1 MRSHP
6 VGTLRA
12 EHAGQTVTLAGWVA
26 RRRDHG
32 GVIFIDLRDASGSAQ
47 VVFREGEMAE
57 RAHRLRSEFCVQV
70 TGEVVRRP
78 AGNENPELATGAIEV
93 TVTDL
98 TVLSESAPLPFPIEG
113 DVEVGE
119 EIRLKYR
126 YLDLRRSGPASAMR
140 LRSAVNRAARSV
152 LDERDFV
159 EIETPTL
166 TRSTPEGARD
176 FLVPARL
183 RPGSWYALP
192 QSPQLFKQLL
202 MVGGMERYYQIARC
216 YRDEDFR
223 ADRQP
228 EFTQLDIEMSFV
240 EQDDVLALAEEILAS
255 LWKLVDH
262 EIPRPIRRI
271 SYAEAMDRY
280 GSDKPDLRFDIE
292 LTELTSYFSGTGFRV
307 FQNPYVGAVVMPGG
321 ASQPRKQLDAWQ
333 EWAKQ
338 RGARGLAY
346 VLVDEDGTVSEKGPV
361 TKNLSESERAGL
373 PAAVGAK
380 PGDAIFF
387 AAGRPNEARTLLG
400 AARQEIARRIG
411 AIDENAWSFVW
422 VVDFPLFESADET
435 DDVAV
440 GHGKWTALHHAFTS
454 PTPDWI
460 DKFESDPGNA
470 LAYAYDIVCNG
481 NEIGGGSIRI
491 HRADVQKRVFE
502 IMGLSEEEAQEKFGF
517 LLDAFAYGP
526 PPHGG
531 IAFGWDRITALL
543 AGMDS
548 IREVIAFPKT
558 GGGYDPL
565 TGAPAPITPEQRKE
579 AGVDW
584 VPPKPAP
591 APAGTDPATAAAKAD
606 TEGGG
611 A

>member
-1 MRSHP
+1 MMRTHP
-6 VGTLRA
+6 SGTLRA
-12 EHAGQTVTLAGWVA
+12 DNAGQTVTLAGWVA

-32 GVIFIDLRDASGSAQ
+32 GVIFIDLRDASGTAQ

-57 RAHRLRSEFCVQV
+57 RAHRLRSEFAVQV

-78 AGNENPELATGAIEV
+78 EGNENPDLPTGQIEV
-93 TVTDL
+93 TATDL
-98 TVLSESAPLPFPIEG
+98 TVLSESAPLPFPLDEHT
-113 DVEVGE
+113 DVGE

-126 YLDLRRSGPASAMR
+126 YLDLRRSGPAAALR
-140 LRSAVNRAARSV
+140 LRSAANRIARDV
-152 LDERDFV
+152 LEEREFV
-159 EIETPTL
+159 EVETPTL

-202 MVGGMERYYQIARC
+202 MVAGLERYYQIARC

-240 EQDDVLALAEEILAS
+240 EQDDVIELGEEIVSALWSELADYQIP
-255 LWKLVDH
+255 LP
-262 EIPRPIRRI
+262 IPRLT
-271 SYAEAMDRY
+271 YAEAMARY
-280 GSDKPDLRFDIE
+280 GSDKPDLRFGVELVD
-292 LTELTSYFSGTGFRV
+292 LTEFFADTPFRV
-307 FQNPYVGAVVMPGG
+307 FQAPYVGAVVMPGG

-346 VLVDEDGTVSEKGPV
+346 VLVDEDGSASERGPV
-361 TKNLSESERAGL
+361 VKNLSDAEREGLAKAAG
-373 PAAVGAK
+373 AE

-387 AAGRPNEARTLLG
+387 AAGHPSDARDLLG
-400 AARQEIARRIG
+400 AARGEIARRVG
-411 AIDENAWSFVW
+411 LIDEDAWSFVW
-422 VVDFPLFESADET
+422 VVDAPMFEPIRDENSR
-435 DDVAV
+435 DDDGNEV
-440 GHGKWTALHHAFTS
+440 GWTAVHHPFTA
-454 PTPDWI
+454 PNQDWADRFEEAPDQ
-460 DKFESDPGNA
+460 A

-491 HRADVQKRVFE
+491 HRSDVQQRVFALLG
-502 IMGLSEEEAQEKFGF
+502 MDEAEQREKFGF
-517 LLDAFAYGP
+517 LLDAFQYGP

-531 IAFGWDRITALL
+531 IAFGWDRACMLL
-543 AGMDS
+543 AGSDS
-548 IREVIAFPKT
+548 IRDVIAFPKS

-565 TGAPAPITPEQRKE
+565 TAAPAPITPEQRKE
-579 AGVDW
+579 AGVDA
-584 VPPKPAP
+584 VPPKAP
-591 APAGTDPATAAAKAD
+591 AAASPAAD
-606 TEGGG
+606 EPPTKV
-611 A
+611 